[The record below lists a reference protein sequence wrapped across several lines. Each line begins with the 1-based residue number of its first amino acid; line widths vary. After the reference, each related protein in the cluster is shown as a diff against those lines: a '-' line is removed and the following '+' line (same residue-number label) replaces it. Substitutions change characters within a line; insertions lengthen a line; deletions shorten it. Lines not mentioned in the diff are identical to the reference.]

1 MNRIIHLKK
10 QIACITG
17 LALLASTAAYVSAE
31 VAENVFGTNAVVATA
46 TNTDTAIKNLTAVS
60 AVSTIA
66 VNWDAVETA
75 DLYKVYVYGSDGKLK
90 VSQTVTEN
98 AATFTSKKIAGQT
111 CTVTVWA
118 VVDGVAQEK
127 SSVTTTPADTSIQQL
142 TATAS
147 YDVSSGKSTI
157 SVNWKAVLGATE
169 YKVTVYDSNESSV
182 TEDRVTTN
190 SASFTSDELFL
201 AGRNYSVEVCAYV
214 GFDRKQATTTQVVWD
229 IDESIAILNIDYSDA
244 DITYVP
250 GSVGSG
256 PAAQTTIRSTS
267 SKYADMIKDLVKLVG
282 EPGKRVSVNVDY
294 DDYLDELPYEDDY
307 YVFTSSGFRIDD
319 LDFIISKEGFTFKG
333 WYIKNAD
340 GTETAL
346 DTSTYTYFEEGIT
359 YVYAKFWPEGVPD
372 ELPDVTGVQAT
383 ASYDETSAKNSITV
397 SWDEASGVDG
407 YKVRFRNAAGTQIGA
422 RAVTGTSCTAAQSNF
437 ASGSTVTVVVCAYIG
452 DLEGP
457 LTSVTVDIPASDA
470 TDTTIKNLTA
480 TAEDSTISVNWT
492 AVTGAQ
498 QYKVY
503 VYDSNGAF
511 KASKA
516 VTTNSASLTSAKL
529 FLPGETYT
537 VTVWAV
543 IDGVAQEKSSVEV
556 TMHETGLDTTI
567 KNLTA
572 TATADSTISVNWT
585 AVTGAAKYKVYVYDS
600 SGTFKASKPV
610 TTNSASFTSATLFLP
625 GETYTIKVWAV
636 VNAVAQEPSS
646 VEVTIPAKFI
656 EVRNLVASAVTGY
669 VTASWDAVDGAT
681 KYDIYY
687 YNEAGKKLASKTVT
701 DTSYTT
707 SFMRGVVT
715 GETITVQVRATLAD
729 DTVTEFTSA
738 TAVVGIG
745 TPEDLTATKSGTTV
759 TASWT
764 ALAGVDGY
772 AVYFRDAS
780 GKILGSTLVTTNSVS
795 STATNFGTDVYV
807 TVMAYTLDE
816 NGDKMYGALSESVK
830 AE

>member
-480 TAEDSTISVNWT
+480 TA
-492 AVTGAQ
+492 
-498 QYKVY
+498 
-503 VYDSNGAF
+503 
-511 KASKA
+511 
-516 VTTNSASLTSAKL
+516 
-529 FLPGETYT
+529 
-537 VTVWAV
+537 
-543 IDGVAQEKSSVEV
+543 
-556 TMHETGLDTTI
+556 
-567 KNLTA
+567 
-572 TATADSTISVNWT
+572 TADSTISVNWT

>member
-46 TNTDTAIKNLTAVS
+46 TNTDTAIKNLTAIS
-60 AVSTIA
+60 AVSTIY
-66 VNWDAVETA
+66 VTWDAVETA

-201 AGRNYSVEVCAYV
+201 AGRNYSVKVCAYV
-214 GFDRKQATTTQVVWD
+214 DFDRKQATTTQVVWD
-229 IDESIAILNIDYSDA
+229 FDESIAILSIDYSDA

-256 PAAQTTIRSTS
+256 SAAQTTIRPTS
-267 SKYADMIKDLVKLVG
+267 SKYADMIKDLGKLVG

-319 LDFIISKEGFTFKG
+319 LLFIISKEGYTFVG
-333 WYIKNAD
+333 WYIQNAD
-340 GTETAL
+340 DTETAL
-346 DTSTYTYFEEGIT
+346 DRSTYEYFKKGIT
-359 YVYAKFWPEGVPD
+359 NVYAKFWPEGVPD

-407 YKVRFRNAAGTQIGA
+407 YKVRFRNASGTLLA
-422 RAVTGTSCTAAQSNF
+422 SKAVTGTSCTATSLSF
-437 ASGSTVTVVVCAYIG
+437 KSGSTVTVQVCAHIG
-452 DLEGP
+452 DLEG
-457 LTSVTVDIPASDA
+457 
-470 TDTTIKNLTA
+470 
-480 TAEDSTISVNWT
+480 
-492 AVTGAQ
+492 
-498 QYKVY
+498 
-503 VYDSNGAF
+503 
-511 KASKA
+511 
-516 VTTNSASLTSAKL
+516 SLRQHRIYNKK
-529 FLPGETYT
+529 
-537 VTVWAV
+537 
-543 IDGVAQEKSSVEV
+543 EK
-556 TMHETGLDTTI
+556 
-567 KNLTA
+567 
-572 TATADSTISVNWT
+572 
-585 AVTGAAKYKVYVYDS
+585 GAAS
-600 SGTFKASKPV
+600 P
-610 TTNSASFTSATLFLP
+610 
-625 GETYTIKVWAV
+625 
-636 VNAVAQEPSS
+636 
-646 VEVTIPAKFI
+646 
-656 EVRNLVASAVTGY
+656 
-669 VTASWDAVDGAT
+669 
-681 KYDIYY
+681 
-687 YNEAGKKLASKTVT
+687 
-701 DTSYTT
+701 
-707 SFMRGVVT
+707 
-715 GETITVQVRATLAD
+715 
-729 DTVTEFTSA
+729 
-738 TAVVGIG
+738 
-745 TPEDLTATKSGTTV
+745 
-759 TASWT
+759 
-764 ALAGVDGY
+764 
-772 AVYFRDAS
+772 
-780 GKILGSTLVTTNSVS
+780 
-795 STATNFGTDVYV
+795 
-807 TVMAYTLDE
+807 
-816 NGDKMYGALSESVK
+816 K
-830 AE
+830 AEYA

>member
-10 QIACITG
+10 QIAFITG

-31 VAENVFGTNAVVATA
+31 VVENVFETNAVVATA
-46 TNTDTAIKNLTAVS
+46 TNTDTAIKNLTAIS
-60 AVSTIA
+60 AVSTIY

-147 YDVSSGKSTI
+147 YDVSSGMSTI

-169 YKVTVYDSNESSV
+169 YEVTVYDSNGSSV

-201 AGRNYSVEVCAYV
+201 AGRNYTVKVCAYV
-214 GFDRKQATTTQVVWD
+214 DFDRKRATTTQVVWD
-229 IDESIAILNIDYSDA
+229 LDESIAILNIDYSDA

-267 SKYADMIKDLVKLVG
+267 SKYADMIKDLGQLVG

-319 LDFIISKEGFTFKG
+319 LDFTISKEEHKFVG
-333 WYIKNAD
+333 WYIKNVD
-340 GTETAL
+340 DTETAL
-346 DTSTYTYFEEGIT
+346 DTITYTYFEEGIT

-372 ELPDVTGVQAT
+372 ELPDVTGVKAT

-407 YKVRFRNAAGTQIGA
+407 YKVYFRNASGTQIGA
-422 RAVTGTSCTAAQSNF
+422 RAVTGTSCTVASSSF
-437 ASGSTVTVVVCAYIG
+437 KSGSTVTVQVCAHIG
-452 DLEGP
+452 NLEGS

-470 TDTTIKNLTA
+470 TDTTIKDLVA

-492 AVTGAQ
+492 AVTGAA

-503 VYDSNGAF
+503 VYDANGAF

-556 TMHETGLDTTI
+556 T
-567 KNLTA
+567 
-572 TATADSTISVNWT
+572 
-585 AVTGAAKYKVYVYDS
+585 
-600 SGTFKASKPV
+600 
-610 TTNSASFTSATLFLP
+610 
-625 GETYTIKVWAV
+625 
-636 VNAVAQEPSS
+636 
-646 VEVTIPAKFI
+646 IPAEFI

-681 KYDIYY
+681 KYAIYY
-687 YNEAGKKLASKTVT
+687 YNEAGTKLASRSVT

-729 DTVTEFTSA
+729 GTVTEFTSA

-759 TASWT
+759 TATWT
-764 ALAGVDGY
+764 ALPGVDGY
-772 AVYFRDAS
+772 AVYFSDAS
-780 GKILGSTLVTTNSVS
+780 GAHLGSKAVTTNSVS
-795 STATNFGTDVYV
+795 YTATNFGTDVYV
-807 TVMAYTLDE
+807 TVKAYTLDE
-816 NGDKMYGALSESVK
+816 NGDKMYGLFSESVK